1 MSVFRKINTSFW
13 QDPFVLELTPEE
25 KYFYLYIMTN
35 TKTSQC
41 GIYEIPKKIIEIET
55 GYNRE
60 TIDKLIN
67 RFVEYGKVLYSE
79 STNELML
86 INWIKYNGSSS
97 PKVMSRVETELKEV
111 KNKELVEKYIE
122 LSNGYNYTL
131 DTVSILY
138 PYSMDT
144 QSQEEEEE
152 EKEKEKEKEEEEKIS
167 PVPYEKIKDLFND
180 ICKSYSPI
188 RTLSNKRKEHLKARW
203 KQYKFEISIFEEL
216 FNEAESSNFLKGM
229 NKKNWKANFDWLIND
244 NNMAK
249 VLEGRYS
256 NEGGGNSG
264 TNNNS
269 NRGNEEEG
277 EIDWAAKAGIIS
289 L

>member
-41 GIYEIPKKIIEIET
+41 GIYEIPKKIMEIET

-138 PYSMDT
+138 PYSIDT
-144 QSQEEEEE
+144 QSQKEE
-152 EKEKEKEKEEEEKIS
+152 EKEEEKEKEEEEEVKIS